1 MSDTLLEVK
10 DLCVKYRTF
19 DGVVKA
25 LNNLTF
31 SIPKGKTVS
40 LVGETGAGKTTVAL
54 SIMGLIPSPPG
65 VITSGEILFEGENLL
80 TKQQTELQEYR
91 GNKISMIFQNPMTAL
106 NPVYT
111 VGHQIA
117 NVISQHQKVN
127 KEEALKRAG
136 DMLEVVGIRR
146 ERANNYPH
154 EFSGGMKQRVCIA
167 MGLACNPQLLIADEP
182 TTALDVTIQ
191 AQILELMKG
200 LKEKYDTSIIF
211 ITHALGVVAEI
222 ADYVMVIYAGN
233 VIEKGDIRSIF
244 TNPLHPYTQGLFN
257 CLPDIEST
265 EEKRLSIIPGAM
277 PDPMNLP
284 KGCKF
289 CDRCSQAMDICKTKE
304 PEEILVGAEH
314 TVKCHLYKEAERNE

>member
-10 DLCVKYRTF
+10 DLCVEYRTF

-111 VGHQIA
+111 VGHQIS

>member
-1 MSDTLLEVK
+1 MSETLLEVK
-10 DLCVKYRTF
+10 NLCVEYRTF

-25 LNNLTF
+25 LNNLSF

-65 VITSGEILFEGENLL
+65 IVTSGEIIFEGEDLL
-80 TKQQTELQEYR
+80 KKKQTDLQEYR

-117 NVISQHQKVN
+117 NVISEHQKVS
-127 KEEALKRAG
+127 KEEAMKRAG

-211 ITHALGVVAEI
+211 ITR
-222 ADYVMVIYAGN
+222 M
-233 VIEKGDIRSIF
+233 S
-244 TNPLHPYTQGLFN
+244 
-257 CLPDIEST
+257 ST
-265 EEKRLSIIPGAM
+265 RQ
-277 PDPMNLP
+277 
-284 KGCKF
+284 KF
-289 CDRCSQAMDICKTKE
+289 LACA
-304 PEEILVGAEH
+304 
-314 TVKCHLYKEAERNE
+314 

>member
-1 MSDTLLEVK
+1 MSETLLEVK
-10 DLCVKYRTF
+10 NLCVEYRTF

-25 LNNLTF
+25 LNNLSF

-65 VITSGEILFEGENLL
+65 IVTSGEIIFEGEDLL
-80 TKQQTELQEYR
+80 KKKQTDLQEYR

-117 NVISQHQKVN
+117 NVISEHQKVS
-127 KEEALKRAG
+127 KEEAMKRAG

-233 VIEKGDIRSIF
+233 IIEKGDIRSIF
-244 TNPLHPYTQGLFN
+244 TNPMHPYTQGLFN
-257 CLPDIEST
+257 CLPDIES
-265 EEKRLSIIPGAM
+265 EDDKRLSISLLIRRGYLFELCQFLSETSPFYSYYS
-277 PDPMNLP
+277 NLLAQVHN
-284 KGCKF
+284 G
-289 CDRCSQAMDICKTKE
+289 
-304 PEEILVGAEH
+304 
-314 TVKCHLYKEAERNE
+314 

>member
-1 MSDTLLEVK
+1 MSETLLEVK
-10 DLCVKYRTF
+10 NLCVEYRTF

-25 LNNLTF
+25 LNNLSF

-65 VITSGEILFEGENLL
+65 IVTSGEIIFEGEDLL
-80 TKQQTELQEYR
+80 KKKQTDLQEYR

-117 NVISQHQKVN
+117 NVISEHQKVS
-127 KEEALKRAG
+127 KEEAMKRAG

-233 VIEKGDIRSIF
+233 IIEKGDIRSIF
-244 TNPLHPYTQGLFN
+244 TNPMHPYTQGLFN
-257 CLPDIEST
+257 CLPDIES
-265 EEKRLSIIPGAM
+265 EDDKRLSIIPGAM

-289 CDRCSQAMDICKTKE
+289 CDRCTKALDICHQVE
-304 PEEILVGAEH
+304 PTDVQFDSEH
-314 TVKCHLYKEAERNE
+314 TVMCNLYKEANQHE

>member
-10 DLCVKYRTF
+10 DLCVEYRTF

-154 EFSGGMKQRVCIA
+154 EFSGGMKQRACIA